1 MANKSKKKNKEEKT
15 RWHDGLKP
23 ETKHSI
29 SAVIFLGLAVFFTLA
44 SFGRAGMVGKSVY
57 RVLEF
62 TFGSAFFLVPVFFFL
77 GSLISFLSLRARL
90 FFTTLIGGIIFLLSA
105 LGMIDI
111 IFGAHTAGYLG
122 FLISLPF
129 LKLFDFWASIVLFAA
144 LFIIG
149 LLIMFNIPLK
159 FKRKQDNEVDI
170 KQKELSIED
179 DKKGDMLSSFRE
191 MLTDFKNSIEGKEKG
206 LRPESPVEIIQDR
219 KLEDGNEKEE
229 ISLRQSKRMSF
240 RNFHSPPID
249 LFEGDRGK
257 PSSGDIKA
265 NANIIKRTLQNFGI
279 TVEMGE
285 VTIGPSVT
293 QYTLKPAEG
302 IKLSRIT
309 ALQNDLSL
317 ALGGHQIRIE
327 APIPGKSLVGIEV
340 PNSAASLVGLH
351 HLFAQ
356 EDFMKSDRPLLLALG
371 RNVSGQPV
379 YADLAKMPHLLI
391 AGATNSG
398 KSVAIHAIIS
408 SLLFRNSPEIMRFV
422 LIDPKRVELSI
433 YNELPHLLTPVIT
446 EPKKAIPVL
455 KWLTKEMERRY
466 DVLLQDKARDIA
478 SYHRIIA
485 EASAKEK
492 EEKEQMPYIIV
503 IIDELADLMATY
515 PREFEASVV
524 RLAQMSRAVG
534 IHLVLSTQR
543 PSVEVLTGLL
553 KANITS
559 RIAFQVATQVDSRTI
574 LDMAGAEKLLG
585 NGDML
590 FLAGDA
596 AKPRRVQGAFVSDK
610 ETKRLASYL
619 IKEYEDVDKD
629 ELDIMP
635 TETENGSIF
644 EDSADDIDDELYE
657 EARELIIQ
665 TGKASSSYL
674 QRRLKVGYAR
684 AARLLDMMEE
694 RGVVG
699 PGDGAKPREVFIKP
713 ASPIISGP
721 VSEEAEKYE

>member
-1 MANKSKKKNKEEKT
+1 MRGRKNKNKQEKQK
-15 RWHDGLKP
+15 WHDGLKP

-29 SAVIFLGLAVFFTLA
+29 SGIIFLGLAAFFTLA
-44 SFGRAGMVGKSVY
+44 AFGKAGMVGKSAY

-62 TFGSAFFLVPVFFFL
+62 TFGSAFFLVPFFFFL
-77 GSLISFLSLRARL
+77 GSLISFLSLRAR
-90 FFTTLIGGIIFLLSA
+90 FVFTTLIGGAIFLLSA
-105 LGMIDI
+105 LGIIDI
-111 IFGAHTAGYLG
+111 IFGEHTAGYLG
-122 FLISLPF
+122 FLVSLPF

-149 LLIMFNIPLK
+149 FLIMFNIPLK
-159 FKRKQDNEVDI
+159 FKRKQDGEI
-170 KQKELSIED
+170 GKESSFAKATED
-179 DKKGDMLSSFRE
+179 KDVVSSFRE
-191 MLTDFKNSIEGKEKG
+191 IIADFKNSIEEKEKG
-206 LRPESPVEIIQDR
+206 LRPEGPVEIIQDR
-219 KLEDGNEKEE
+219 KLEDRDEREE
-229 ISLRQSKRMSF
+229 ISLRQSKRISF
-240 RNFHSPPID
+240 RNFHSPPLD

-279 TVEMGE
+279 SVEMGE
-285 VTIGPSVT
+285 VTVGPSVT

-340 PNSAASLVGLH
+340 PNNAASLVGLH

-356 EDFMKSDRPLLLALG
+356 EDFMKSDRPLFLALG

-379 YADLAKMPHLLI
+379 YADLAKMPHLMI

-422 LIDPKRVELSI
+422 LIDPKRVELSV

-446 EPKKAIPVL
+446 EPKKALPVL

-466 DVLLQDKARDIA
+466 DILLQAKTRDIT
-478 SYHRIIA
+478 SYHRMIA
-485 EASAKEK
+485 EAPE
-492 EEKEQMPYIIV
+492 EEKQEKDPMPYIIV

-515 PREFEASVV
+515 PREFEASVI

-543 PSVEVLTGLL
+543 PSVEILTGLL

-559 RIAFQVATQVDSRTI
+559 RMAFQVATQVDSRTI

-610 ETKRLASYL
+610 ETKRLVNYL

-635 TETENGSIF
+635 AETENGSIF
-644 EDSADDIDDELYE
+644 EDSADDVDDELYE
-657 EARELIIQ
+657 EARELIIR

-694 RGVVG
+694 RGVVS

-713 ASPIISGP
+713 AS
-721 VSEEAEKYE
+721 EEAEKYE

>member
-1 MANKSKKKNKEEKT
+1 MKNNKSNKKTKQNNE
-15 RWHDGLKP
+15 RWHDGLKS

-29 SAVIFLGLAVFFTLA
+29 SAIIFFGLAVFFTLA
-44 SFGRAGMVGKSVY
+44 AFGKAGLVGNSTYKA
-57 RVLEF
+57 LNF
-62 TFGSAFFLVPVFFFL
+62 AFGSAFFLVPAFFFL
-77 GSLISFLSLRARL
+77 GSAIFFLSLRKNL
-90 FFTTLIGGIIFLLSA
+90 VLTTAIGGVIFLLST
-105 LGMIDI
+105 LGLADI
-111 IFGAHTAGYLG
+111 IFGGKTGGHIG
-122 FLISLPF
+122 FWLAWPF
-129 LKLFDFWASIVLFAA
+129 LKLFDFWASLVLFFV
-144 LFIIG
+144 LFVTG
-149 LLIMFNIPLK
+149 LLIMFNIPLRFRREK
-159 FKRKQDNEVDI
+159 
-170 KQKELSIED
+170 KEEEALAGVSEGEGKESI
-179 DKKGDMLSSFRE
+179 LSSFRE
-191 MLTDFKNSIEGKEKG
+191 LLTDFKNTLGEKEKG
-206 LRPESPVEIIQDR
+206 LRPESPIEMPQDR
-219 KLEDGNEKEE
+219 KIIEDRDDKED
-229 ISLRQSKRMSF
+229 IPLRQPKRMPS
-240 RNFHSPPID
+240 RNFHSPPLD

-265 NANIIKRTLQNFGI
+265 NANIIKRTLQNFGVS
-279 TVEMGE
+279 VEMGE
-285 VTIGPSVT
+285 VTIGPSIT

-356 EDFMKSDRPLLLALG
+356 EEFLKSDRPLLLALG
-371 RNVSGQPV
+371 RNVQGQPV
-379 YADLAKMPHLLI
+379 YADLSKMPHLMI
-391 AGATNSG
+391 AGATGTG
-398 KSVAIHAIIS
+398 KSVAIHAIIC
-408 SLLFRNSPEIMRFV
+408 SLLFRNSPEILRFL
-422 LIDPKRVELSI
+422 LIDPKRVELTG

-466 DVLLQDKARDIA
+466 DVLLKAKARDIGV
-478 SYHRIIA
+478 YHQIIA
-485 EASAKEK
+485 EAGADGKSENDP
-492 EEKEQMPYIIV
+492 MPYIVV

-515 PREFEASVV
+515 PREFEASIV

-543 PSVEVLTGLL
+543 PSVEVLTGLI

-559 RIAFQVATQVDSRTI
+559 RMAFQVATQVDSRTV

-590 FLAGDA
+590 YLAGDV

-610 ETKRLASYL
+610 EIKRLVNYL
-619 IKEYEDVDKD
+619 ADEYEDADTE
-629 ELDIMP
+629 ELEIMP
-635 TETENGSIF
+635 PEVENGSLF
-644 EDSADDIDDELYE
+644 DDNSEDVDDELYK

-665 TGKASSSYL
+665 AQKASSSYL
-674 QRRLKVGYAR
+674 QRRLKIGYAR
-684 AARLLDMMEE
+684 AARLLDILEE

-699 PGDGAKPREVFIKP
+699 PGEGAKATRGIYQAFF
-713 ASPIISGP
+713 GRR
-721 VSEEAEKYE
+721 

>member
-1 MANKSKKKNKEEKT
+1 MANKPKKKNKEEKA
-15 RWHDGLKP
+15 RWHDGLKS

-29 SAVIFLGLAVFFTLA
+29 AAVIFLGLALFFTLA

-90 FFTTLIGGIIFLLSA
+90 VFTTLIGGAIFLLSA
-105 LGMIDI
+105 LGIIDI
-111 IFGAHTAGYLG
+111 IFGEKTAGYLG
-122 FLISLPF
+122 FLASLPF

-159 FKRKQDNEVDI
+159 LKSKQDDEAEE
-170 KQKELSIED
+170 KQKEILPED
-179 DKKGDMLSSFRE
+179 DKKGDILSSFRE
-191 MLTDFKNSIEGKEKG
+191 MLADFKNSIEEKEKG
-206 LRPESPVEIIQDR
+206 LRPESPIEIIQDK
-219 KLEDGNEKEE
+219 KLEERDEREE
-229 ISLRQSKRMSF
+229 ISLRQSRRMSF
-240 RNFHSPPID
+240 RNFHSPPLDI
-249 LFEGDRGK
+249 FEGDRGK

-279 TVEMGE
+279 SVEMGE
-285 VTIGPSVT
+285 VTVGPSVT

-309 ALQNDLSL
+309 VLQNDLSL

-356 EDFMKSDRPLLLALG
+356 EDFMKSDRPLFLALG

-379 YADLAKMPHLLI
+379 YADLAKMPHLMI

-408 SLLFRNSPEIMRFV
+408 SLLFRNSPEIMRFI
-422 LIDPKRVELSI
+422 LIDPKRVELSA

-466 DVLLQDKARDIA
+466 DILLQAKARDIN
-478 SYHRIIA
+478 SYHLIIA
-485 EASAKEK
+485 EVSGEGK
-492 EEKEQMPYIIV
+492 EEKDPMPYIIV
-503 IIDELADLMATY
+503 IIDELADIMATY
-515 PREFEASVV
+515 PREFEASIV

-543 PSVEVLTGLL
+543 PSVEILTGLL

-559 RIAFQVATQVDSRTI
+559 RMAFQVATQVDSRTI

-590 FLAGDA
+590 YLAGDV

-610 ETKRLASYL
+610 ETKHLVNYL

-635 TETENGSIF
+635 VATENGSIF
-644 EDSADDIDDELYE
+644 EDSADYVDDELYE
-657 EARELIIQ
+657 EAKELIIQ

-684 AARLLDMMEE
+684 AARLLDILEE

-699 PGDGAKPREVFIKP
+699 PGEGAKPREVYIKP
-713 ASPIISGP
+713 VSPNLGGSL
-721 VSEEAEKYE
+721 SEEAEKYE